1 MARPLLIALPLAGL
15 ALFAGFAAG
24 LAVPGN
30 PLAPATATSTSTA
43 TPRPSATASK
53 TATSTQ
59 DPSATPSPT
68 IAFSPT
74 STDTPTPAGPP
85 TETPRPSRTPSITP
99 TPTFDP
105 PEGRIREQAN
115 CRYGPGAAYL
125 YEWGL
130 YPANHVDILATNA
143 LGDWFY
149 IHPWYFLGDCW
160 VRADLVEVLRGDTST
175 LRPFYG
181 LLPFSEL
188 YKPPR
193 TVSAVR
199 NGDEVTISW
208 SEVWMTED
216 DYRGYLIEA
225 WLCVDGQLIFTP
237 IAVDGL
243 VYTVHDETGCQQA
256 SSARVYTAEKH
267 GYTEWRLVHWPVHAG
282 STPTL
287 EATSSS

>member
-1 MARPLLIALPLAGL
+1 MTRGLLIALPIGGL
-15 ALFAGFAAG
+15 ALIVGFAAG

-30 PLAPATATSTSTA
+30 PLAAATATPAATSTA
-43 TPRPSATASK
+43 SPSATA
-53 TATSTQ
+53 TATPTRTPTATASPT
-59 DPSATPSPT
+59 PTVTPSP
-68 IAFSPT
+68 S
-74 STDTPTPAGPP
+74 DTPTPAGPP

-105 PEGRIREQAN
+105 PEGRVLQQAN

-130 YPANHVDILATNA
+130 YPANHVDILATNQ
-143 LGDWFY
+143 LGDWLY

-160 VRADLVEVLRGDTST
+160 VRADLIEVIRGDTSQ
-175 LRPFYG
+175 LRAFYG
-181 LLPFSEL
+181 ILPFSEL

-193 TVSAVR
+193 VVSAVR

-208 SEVWMTED
+208 SSVWMTEE
-216 DYRGYLIEA
+216 DYVGYLIEA

-243 VYTVHDETGCQQA
+243 AYTVHDEAGCLQP
-256 SSARVYTAEKH
+256 SSARVYTAEMH
-267 GYTEWRLVHWPVHAG
+267 GYTEWRRVQWPVHPGA
-282 STPTL
+282 TPTV
-287 EATSSS
+287 AFP

>member
-1 MARPLLIALPLAGL
+1 VTRGLLIALPVGGL
-15 ALFAGFAAG
+15 ALIAGFAAG
-24 LAVPGN
+24 LAVPGS
-30 PLAPATATSTSTA
+30 PLAPAMATPTATSTIAPPPTASRTVVPSGIPTATATATSTL
-43 TPRPSATASK
+43 
-53 TATSTQ
+53 
-59 DPSATPSPT
+59 SPT
-68 IAFSPT
+68 PA
-74 STDTPTPAGPP
+74 DTPTPAGPP
-85 TETPRPSRTPSITP
+85 TETLRPSRTPSITP

-105 PEGRIREQAN
+105 PEGRVLQQAN
-115 CRYGPGAAYL
+115 CRYGPGGAYL

-130 YPANHVDILATNA
+130 YPANHVDILATNQ
-143 LGDWFY
+143 LGDWYY

-160 VRADLVEVLRGDTST
+160 VRADLIEVLRGDTST

-181 LLPFSEL
+181 ILPFSEL

-208 SEVWMTED
+208 SAVWMTED

-225 WLCVDGQLIFTP
+225 WLCVDGQILFTP

-243 VYTVHDETGCQQA
+243 VYTVHDEAGCQQA

-267 GYTEWRLVHWPVHAG
+267 GYTEWRLVQWPLHPN
-282 STPTL
+282 STPT
-287 EATSSS
+287 AAAFP

>member
-1 MARPLLIALPLAGL
+1 VARGLLIALPIGGL
-15 ALFAGFAAG
+15 ALVCGFAAG

-30 PLAPATATSTSTA
+30 PLAAPTSTSTL
-43 TPRPSATASK
+43 TVRPSASPTATASAAPS
-53 TATSTQ
+53 ATSTV
-59 DPSATPSPT
+59 
-68 IAFSPT
+68 
-74 STDTPTPAGPP
+74 TDTPLPSLTPEPSDTGTPAGPP

-105 PEGRIREQAN
+105 PEGRVREQAN

-130 YPANHVDILATNA
+130 YPANHVDILATNQ
-143 LGDWFY
+143 LGDWYY

-160 VRADLVEVLRGDTST
+160 VRADLVEVLRGDTSI

-181 LLPFSEL
+181 ILPFSEL

-193 TVSAVR
+193 AVSAVR
-199 NGDEVTISW
+199 SGDEVTISW
-208 SEVWMTED
+208 TEVWMTED

-225 WLCVDGQLIFTP
+225 WLCVDGQLLFTP

-267 GYTEWRLVHWPVHAG
+267 GYTEWRLVQWPLHPN
-282 STPTL
+282 STPT
-287 EATSSS
+287 AIAFP

>member
-1 MARPLLIALPLAGL
+1 MARTLLIALPVAGI
-15 ALFAGFAAG
+15 ALVLGFAAG
-24 LAVPGN
+24 LAVPGS
-30 PLAPATATSTSTA
+30 PLSAATATPMA
-43 TPRPSATASK
+43 SATAVPSETSMPTPTASA
-53 TATSTQ
+53 TATVLPT
-59 DPSATPSPT
+59 ATDAPT
-68 IAFSPT
+68 ASE
-74 STDTPTPAGPP
+74 TPTPAGPP

-105 PEGRIREQAN
+105 PEGRVLEQAN

-130 YPANHVDILATNA
+130 YPKNHVDILATNQT
-143 LGDWFY
+143 GDWYY
-149 IHPWYFLGDCW
+149 IHPWFFLGDCW
-160 VRADLVEVLRGDTST
+160 VRADLVEVLNGDVSQ

-181 LLPFSEL
+181 ILPFSEL

-225 WLCVDGQLIFTP
+225 WLCVDGQLLFTP

-243 VYTVHDETGCQQA
+243 VYTVHDEAGCLQP
-256 SSARVYTAEKH
+256 SSARVFTAEKH
-267 GYTEWRLVHWPVHAG
+267 GYTEWRRVEWPLHPG
-282 STPTL
+282 STPTPPGVPP
-287 EATSSS
+287 A

>member
-1 MARPLLIALPLAGL
+1 MTRVLLVALVVGLVALLI
-15 ALFAGFAAG
+15 GFVGG
-24 LAVPGN
+24 LAVPARPFAAL
-30 PLAPATATSTSTA
+30 PLTATT
-43 TPRPSATASK
+43 
-53 TATSTQ
+53 
-59 DPSATPSPT
+59 TPSPT
-68 IAFSPT
+68 LTVTPSATSTETRSPTATASATPPPT
-74 STDTPTPAGPP
+74 STASDTPTPAGPP

-99 TPTFDP
+99 TPTFAP
-105 PEGRIREQAN
+105 PEGRVLEQAN

-130 YPANHVDILATNA
+130 YPKNHVDILATNA
-143 LGDWFY
+143 LGDWLY
-149 IHPWYFLGDCW
+149 IHPWYFRGDCW
-160 VRADLVEVLRGDTST
+160 VRADLVEVLKGDMTQ

-208 SEVWMTED
+208 SSVWMTED

-237 IAVDGL
+237 IAVDGT
-243 VYTVHDETGCQQA
+243 VYTVHDEAGCLQP
-256 SSARVYTAEKH
+256 SGARVYTAEKH
-267 GYTEWRLVHWPVHAG
+267 GYTEWRKVQWPVYPG

-287 EATSSS
+287 PAFP

>member
-1 MARPLLIALPLAGL
+1 VSRGLLIALIIAAAALAVGFVAGL
-15 ALFAGFAAG
+15 AY
-24 LAVPGN
+24 PGR
-30 PLAPATATSTSTA
+30 PLAAPTETPTA
-43 TPRPSATASK
+43 TPTFTRTPLPPIASATIPPTVTPTPTHSVSATAS
-53 TATSTQ
+53 
-59 DPSATPSPT
+59 
-68 IAFSPT
+68 
-74 STDTPTPAGPP
+74 DTPTPAGPP

-105 PEGRIREQAN
+105 PEGRVLEQAN

-130 YPANHVDILATNA
+130 YPKNHVDLLATND
-143 LGDWFY
+143 LRDWLY
-149 IHPWYFLGDCW
+149 VHPWYFQGDCW
-160 VRADLVEVLRGDTST
+160 VRADLIEVLSGDLST
-175 LRPFYG
+175 LDPFYG

-199 NGDEVTISW
+199 TGDEVVISW

-225 WLCVDGQLIFTP
+225 WLCADGQLLFTP

-243 VYTVHDETGCQQA
+243 VYTVHDESGCLQP

-267 GYTEWRLVHWPVHAG
+267 GYTEWRLVKWPPHESATPVTPPAG
-282 STPTL
+282 
-287 EATSSS
+287 